1 MIEIQDKDFGTKARF
16 NLEQGG
22 RLVLLELDK
31 KTIIS
36 DVPNIPYE
44 DSYAGAWLF
53 PWSNR
58 VLDGEFIHLGRKWS
72 LPINEIENRNA
83 HHGLI
88 YNTKFK
94 VESQSNKSVTL
105 FYSYGGNTP
114 GFPWPFSV
122 RIKCELAGNTFTVNF
137 EAINTGSTPFP
148 CNVGWHPYFLSNN
161 LEKSQ
166 LHLNSDRHFKSSDRG
181 HVSGWEAPGPS
192 TINFDKHPWD
202 DSFSLSKPSLRFVTP
217 EYIVELTQD
226 CNNPHYLQI
235 YTPPKTNSV
244 AIEPTTGIANSL
256 NSGEGINILDP
267 GELFD
272 VTWSVA
278 LEMKNLM

>member
-1 MIEIQDKDFGTKARF
+1 MIEIQDKDFGSKARF

-22 RLVLLELDK
+22 RLELLELDTK
-31 KTIIS
+31 IIIS
-36 DVPNIPYE
+36 DLSNIPYE
-44 DSYAGAWLF
+44 NSYAGAWLF

-58 VLDGEFIHLGRKWS
+58 VLDGEFTHLGEKWS
-72 LPINEIENRNA
+72 LPMNEIENRNA

-88 YNTKFK
+88 YDAKFEI
-94 VESQSNKSVTL
+94 ESQANKSVTL
-105 FYSYGGNTP
+105 LYNYLGDTP

-122 RIKCELAGNTFTVNF
+122 RIKCELDGNTFTVNF
-137 EAINTGSTPFP
+137 KAQNTGSNSFP
-148 CNVGWHPYFLSNN
+148 CNVGWHPYFLSKD

-166 LHLNSDRHFKSSDRG
+166 LHLNADRHFKPSDRG
-181 HVSGWEAPGPS
+181 HVNGWLTPGPS
-192 TINFDKHPWD
+192 IINFEERPWD

-217 EYIVELTQD
+217 EYIVKLTQD

-256 NSGEGINILDP
+256 NSGEGINILAP
-267 GELFD
+267 GEFFD

-278 LEMKNLM
+278 LEMKNPK